1 MPKALPP
8 DVDRDLMGAVAGLAD
23 PFARH
28 GIAILRGTGMRLGEL
43 LDLELDCF
51 WDFGD
56 RGTWVKVPLGKLGT
70 ERTAP
75 LDDPTLAKFD
85 AWMAQ
90 HGPQRA
96 LAHPTTGGPRTSCSS
111 NGDAGYRRSG
121 SATAWTK
128 PSPLLG

>member
-1 MPKALPP
+1 MWGGPNEVRRLVFASDVPRLVRPMPKALPP
-8 DVDRDLMGAVAGLAD
+8 DVDRGLMGLLVGLAV

-75 LDDPTLAKFD
+75 LDDPTLA
-85 AWMAQ
+85 
-90 HGPQRA
+90 
-96 LAHPTTGGPRTSCSS
+96 TS
-111 NGDAGYRRSG
+111 
-121 SATAWTK
+121 T
-128 PSPLLG
+128 L